1 VAFELNDFQAYR
13 IFRALASYHQHSD
26 NAAANSGGGMYLRRK
41 HDAEVEV
48 IDEASMYGFFQ
59 SYYEGASG
67 KEEISSILA
76 RPISEDESKFLVRL
90 MDRNSQGYVTYE
102 E

>member
-13 IFRALASYHQHSD
+13 IFRALASHHQHSD
-26 NAAANSGGGMYLRRK
+26 NAMNSGGGMYLRRK
-41 HDAEVEV
+41 HDAELEV

-67 KEEISSILA
+67 KEEISSILT